1 MLRYLVIIENDLNSR
16 GIESYSAFSP
26 DVPECA
32 TTGKTREEVERR
44 MREALEFHLEGILED
59 NDPIP
64 EPHASPF
71 DPSIAGDPTLTPIYM
86 DIPIP
91 HRAA

>member
-1 MLRYLVIIENDLNSR
+1 MRYLVVIEKGLNSR
-16 GIESYSAFSP
+16 GIETFSAFSP
-26 DVPECA
+26 DVPGCV

-64 EPHASPF
+64 EPHASPS
-71 DPSIAGDPTLTPIYM
+71 DPDIAGDPNLIPTYM

-91 HRAA
+91 RKAA

>member
-1 MLRYLVIIENDLNSR
+1 MRYLVVIEKGFNSR

-26 DVPECA
+26 DVLGCV

-44 MREALEFHLEGILED
+44 MREALVFHLEGILED

-64 EPHASPF
+64 EPHASPD
-71 DPSIAGDPTLTPIYM
+71 DPEIAEDPNLIPIYM
-86 DIPIP
+86 DISIP
-91 HRAA
+91 HRAE

>member
-1 MLRYLVIIENDLNSR
+1 MRYLVVIEKGLNSR
-16 GIESYSAFSP
+16 GIETFSAFSP
-26 DVPECA
+26 DVPGCA

-64 EPHASPF
+64 EPHASPS
-71 DPSIAGDPTLTPIYM
+71 DPDIAGDPDLIPIYM

>member
-1 MLRYLVIIENDLNSR
+1 MRYLIVIEKGLNSR

-26 DVPECA
+26 DVLGCA

-44 MREALEFHLEGILED
+44 MREALVFHLKGTLED
-59 NDPIP
+59 GDPIP
-64 EPHASPF
+64 EPHTLPS
-71 DPSIAGDPTLTPIYM
+71 DPEIVGDPALTPIYM

-91 HRAA
+91 HLTA

>member
-1 MLRYLVIIENDLNSR
+1 LRYLVVIEKGLNSR

-26 DVPECA
+26 DVPGCA
-32 TTGKTREEVERR
+32 TTGKTRAEVERR
-44 MREALEFHLEGILED
+44 MQEALEFHLEGILED
-59 NDPIP
+59 NDPLP
-64 EPHASPF
+64 EPHTAPD
-71 DPSIAGDPTLTPIYM
+71 DPDIAGDPTLTPIYM